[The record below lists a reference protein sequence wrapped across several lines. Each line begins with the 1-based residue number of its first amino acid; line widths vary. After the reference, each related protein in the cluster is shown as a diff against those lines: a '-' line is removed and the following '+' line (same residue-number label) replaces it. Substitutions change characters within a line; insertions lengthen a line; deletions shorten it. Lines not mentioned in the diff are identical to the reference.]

1 MAIYPNEMRVALL
14 RSVEDIA
21 IERVAVPRLGEG
33 ELLVRTEAAGICSGD
48 IMAWYVERKAPLVLG
63 HEPAGEIVAVGPG
76 EAPCDDDGRP
86 FAAGDRVFVHH
97 HAPCFSCAACAR
109 GDYVQCAT
117 WRATRIDPGAIAEYF
132 RVPREN
138 LRDTLRLPDGLS
150 YVDASLVEPLACVVK
165 SLRRGEL
172 QSRDRVLCIG
182 LGVMGLM
189 HVALARHRG
198 AEVLGSDPLPQRR
211 EVARGLGARALAPDG
226 LAAALATWG
235 DGSGADLVICGPGSS
250 AALRAA
256 FEACAPGGRVVMFTP
271 LEPGASFDF
280 DPAAFYFGDR
290 RLIASYSC
298 GPDDTREALALL
310 ASGSISAEKLGATLR
325 PFEQVAAAYADL
337 RAARCIKPILTFGES
352 IQALPINSI

>member
-1 MAIYPNEMRVALL
+1 MATYPERMRAAML
-14 RSVEDIA
+14 RSVDDIA
-21 IERVAVPRLGEG
+21 IERVAVPELAEG
-33 ELLVRTEAAGICSGD
+33 ELLVRTRAAGICSGD
-48 IMAWYVERKAPLVLG
+48 IMAWYVARKAPMVLG
-63 HEPAGEIVAVGPG
+63 HEPAGEIAAVGPG
-76 EAPCDDDGRP
+76 TPPCDDDGRP
-86 FAAGDRVFVHH
+86 FAPGDRVFVHH
-97 HAPCFSCAACAR
+97 HAPCFACAACAR

-138 LRDTLRLPDGLS
+138 VRDTLRIPDGMS
-150 YVDASLVEPLACVVK
+150 YVDASLVEPFACVVK
-165 SLRRGEL
+165 SLRRGAL

-211 EVARGLGARALAPDG
+211 EAARALGARAVAPEELG
-226 LAAALATWG
+226 AALAAWG
-235 DGSGADLVICGPGSS
+235 DGTGADLTICGPGHP

-256 FEACAPGGRVVMFTP
+256 LDACAPGGRVVMFTP
-271 LEPGASFDF
+271 LEPGAAIDL

-310 ASGSISAEKLGATLR
+310 AAGVASADMLGATVR
-325 PFEQVAAAYADL
+325 PFEEVGAAYADL
-337 RAARCIKPILTFGES
+337 RAARCIKPILTFGEGRG
-352 IQALPINSI
+352 